1 MKLKH
6 YIFTLFSMLATSCA
20 TVTVTSRTVPIDS
33 EPRGIEIFDS
43 KKKSV
48 GHTPLLLNEPGRS
61 KQEIYYKNA
70 QGEFRL
76 VSNPCRIRVFR
87 SLLGNGIVAA
97 IYPSFGAIGLA
108 YDFLVSGDAYD
119 CSRFPTFMATDHSMT
134 NFDQCIKAMVWPP
147 RMDDEFVS
155 DMIAQRWIKESKTL
169 SSCVKYID
177 YDSTKVQFEYIN
189 VSNLTERT
197 PRKFGLAKVKD
208 MAAELGASHVVHLK
222 VFKDETGYSI
232 FPVLTDLITEKDVPE
247 VLGDTT
253 LPFRTEDVVPEI
265 ADSKRAWLKSINMMP
280 NSATF
285 GARQFDLGH
294 VSTDPSRD
302 VRILRSGQIADSYLR
317 NLGITWVFH
326 PKSYT
331 LFDLDFNAYPA
342 LDAGYYQME
351 SVVYQKTN
359 VALLELHREDFS
371 MTFVDGMYYLDLSAH
386 TPLGTIGYSL
396 GAGLGYFSAKYGPE
410 RSHDVFVTTN
420 AGAYY
425 VAFLS
430 NNIFFY
436 YNNYFTQVRVPGDRH
451 FIENDDFYVDNF
463 RSQFVGFGFYVPNV
477 KGLLRRGL
485 R

>member
-1 MKLKH
+1 MKLKQH
-6 YIFTLFSMLATSCA
+6 IFILFSLLATSCA

-48 GHTPLLLNEPGRS
+48 GNTPLLLNEPGRS
-61 KQEIYYKNA
+61 AQDVYYKNA
-70 QGEFRL
+70 RGDFRL
-76 VSNPCRIRVFR
+76 VSNPCRIRFFR
-87 SLLGNGIVAA
+87 AFLGNAIVAS
-97 IYPSFGAIGLA
+97 IYPSFGLAAIL
-108 YDFLVSGDAYD
+108 YDFFASGDAYD
-119 CSRFPTFMATDHSMT
+119 CSRFPAFLAADHSMT
-134 NFDQCIKAMVWPP
+134 GFDPCVKAMVWPP
-147 RMDDEFVS
+147 KMDDEFVS
-155 DMIAQRWIKESKTL
+155 DMIAQRWIKESKAL
-169 SSCVKYID
+169 NSCVKYID

-189 VSNLTERT
+189 VSNLTEKI

-208 MAAELGASHVVHLK
+208 IAAELGASHVVHLK
-222 VFKDETGYSI
+222 VFRDDSGYSV
-232 FPVLTDLITEKDVPE
+232 FPVMTDLLTEKDVPE
-247 VLGDTT
+247 VLMDTV

-265 ADSKRAWLKSINMMP
+265 ADSKRKWLKSINMLP

-285 GARQFDLGH
+285 GARTFDLGH
-294 VSTDPSRD
+294 ISTDSGRD
-302 VRILRSGQIADSYLR
+302 VRILPTGEIANSYLR

-351 SVVYQKTN
+351 SVVYQKSES
-359 VALLELHREDFS
+359 ALLELHRQDFS
-371 MTFVDGMYYLDLSAH
+371 MTFVDGMYYLDLSTH
-386 TPLGTIGYSL
+386 TPLGTFGYSL
-396 GAGLGYFSAKYGPE
+396 GAGLGYFSAKYGSE
-410 RSHDVFVTTN
+410 RSHDVFPTTN

-436 YNNYFTQVRVPGDRH
+436 YNNYFTQVRVPGSRH

-463 RSQFVGFGFYVPNV
+463 RSQFIGFGFYVPNV